1 MFWYILNT
9 LQSLSAS
16 QKYLPPLPILIVTI
30 LSRDAIGEI
39 QSWDQFCLICFR
51 KMNMKN
57 YTTTKQENVDKKHC
71 IINISWLQVCITNTT
86 LTVSG
91 VWKQPNIIDWPMNFI
106 QEWWALG
113 ELNNKGVVATSLG
126 SFFYF
131 TLFLSSFFAF
141 YISGNFKR

>member
-1 MFWYILNT
+1 MIYP
-9 LQSLSAS
+9 
-16 QKYLPPLPILIVTI
+16 KYFTKLFCIPEIFGPLPILIVII

-57 YTTTKQENVDKKHC
+57 YTTTKQENVDKEHC

-91 VWKQPNIIDWPMNFI
+91 VWKQPIIIDWPMNFI

-126 SFFYF
+126 SLFYF